1 LRTEKPFWNHVS
13 GKCDAKTI
21 FFFLLCNMDIEEFR
35 LYCLSKSGTTEE
47 CPFGP
52 ETLVLKVK
60 GKVFALCSIDDFQS
74 INLKCDP
81 ERAVTLREQ
90 YEQVKPGFHMNK
102 VHWNT
107 VILEGLPKALVKE
120 LIDHSYEL
128 VRSGLPKKIREE
140 LS

>member
-1 LRTEKPFWNHVS
+1 MRIERSSWNPVS
-13 GKCDAKTI
+13 AKYDAKTI

-35 LYCLSKSGTTEE
+35 LYCLSKPGTTEE

-60 GKVFALCSIDDFQS
+60 GKVFALCSIDDFRS

-81 ERAVTLREQ
+81 EKAVILREQ

-102 VHWNT
+102 AHWNT
-107 VILEGLPKALVKE
+107 VIVEGLPKILVKE
-120 LIDHSYEL
+120 LIDHSYAL